1 MNTIDMIRELRG
13 EAEKHKSDK
22 VFTGQTN
29 ISVMCNDV
37 ADKIEEN
44 LKVLINLNEV
54 VDGLINV
61 AHETSL
67 VADKV
72 ENKARMEGEVSA
84 YWNVKNLVED
94 ILNNMGIEN
103 ETE

>member
-1 MNTIDMIRELRG
+1 MNTVDMIKELRG
-13 EAEKHKSDK
+13 EAERHKNDK

-29 ISVMCNDV
+29 ISVMCNDI
-37 ADKIEEN
+37 ADKMEEN
-44 LKVLINLNEV
+44 LKAIIHLNEV
-54 VDGLINV
+54 IDELIDE

-67 VADKV
+67 VADTS

-94 ILNNMGIEN
+94 ILQSNGN
-103 ETE
+103 

>member
-1 MNTIDMIRELRG
+1 MKTTDLIRELRG
-13 EAEKHKSDK
+13 EAERHKNDK

-29 ISVMCNDV
+29 ISAMCTDV
-37 ADKIEEN
+37 ADKLEEN
-44 LKVLINLNEV
+44 LKALIGLN
-54 VDGLINV
+54 DTIDSLIDV

-67 VADKV
+67 ATDNG

-94 ILNNMGIEN
+94 ILQ
-103 ETE
+103 TK

>member
-1 MNTIDMIRELRG
+1 MSTIDMIRELRG

-29 ISVMCNDV
+29 ISVMCSDV
-37 ADKIEEN
+37 ADKMEEN
-44 LKVLINLNEV
+44 LKALINLNEV
-54 VDGLINV
+54 IDELIDV

-67 VADKV
+67 VADNA

-84 YWNVKNLVED
+84 YWNVKNLVENLLQESGN
-94 ILNNMGIEN
+94 IK
-103 ETE
+103 

>member
-13 EAEKHKSDK
+13 EAERHKKDK

-29 ISVMCNDV
+29 ISTMCTDV
-37 ADKIEEN
+37 ADKLDEN
-44 LKVLINLNEV
+44 LKALINLNETI
-54 VDGLINV
+54 DGLIDV

-67 VADKV
+67 VANNA

-94 ILNNMGIEN
+94 LLQANGN
-103 ETE
+103 E